1 MKNILVIANL
11 YHASPRIPALTE
23 NLAKLG
29 WKVTIISIPLESNAN
44 KKLGFSDYFQKN
56 IKVIEVEYS
65 GDVLNYLRVILRK
78 IGFSANGSYTEQIKE
93 KMGVTK
99 QKSFVD
105 RLLWLYQEIFA

>member
-29 WKVTIISIPLESNAN
+29 WKVNIISIPFFEGNAN

-56 IKVIEVEYS
+56 IKVIEVGYS
-65 GDVLNYLRVILRK
+65 GDVLNYLRVLLRK
-78 IGFSANGSYTEQIKE
+78 IGFSANSHYRHLCFYHSSLI
-93 KMGVTK
+93 
-99 QKSFVD
+99 
-105 RLLWLYQEIFA
+105 